1 VFVSLCI
8 LGKLKSEVEKYINK
22 DRLKVLLEKIK
33 NVLREENA
41 HPNLIILILFS
52 IRILILRLKRETLNG
67 LFKTMWPAI
76 LFLLEK
82 MIRSNKLEKKSQNHN
97 IILAAL
103 KLLELISCT
112 DIEEFNLH
120 RWAFL
125 FERKFRRLWNS
136 YGICGQ
142 RRH

>member
-1 VFVSLCI
+1 M
-8 LGKLKSEVEKYINK
+8 
-22 DRLKVLLEKIK
+22 LLEKIK
-33 NVLREENA
+33 TVLRDEST

-82 MIRSNKLEKKSQNHN
+82 MIRSNKWDKKSHNHN

-125 FERKFRRLWNS
+125 FERWLTRLRHTHRCVEQA
-136 YGICGQ
+136 GGGQ
-142 RRH
+142 GADRDAV

>member
-1 VFVSLCI
+1 M
-8 LGKLKSEVEKYINK
+8 EKYINK

-33 NVLREENA
+33 NVLKDETT

-82 MIRSNKLEKKSQNHN
+82 MICSNKWDKKSQNHN

-125 FERKFRRLWNS
+125 FERRLTRLRHPHRR
-136 YGICGQ
+136 GGQ
-142 RRH
+142 GRVRAPGDRNPF

>member
-1 VFVSLCI
+1 MKI
-8 LGKLKSEVEKYINK
+8 
-22 DRLKVLLEKIK
+22 LLEKIK
-33 NVLREENA
+33 NVLKDETT
-41 HPNLIILILFS
+41 HPNLVILILFS

-82 MIRSNKLEKKSQNHN
+82 MIRSGKWEKKSQNHN

-120 RWAFL
+120 KWAFL
-125 FERKFRRLWNS
+125 FER
-136 YGICGQ
+136 
-142 RRH
+142 